1 MKGKNDDSPDPE
13 SPPLRSIAAAPDPF
27 PWSLATA
34 VAARSQWGDWFE
46 SRDGEGEEEDYT
58 TRATACNMQKGPPR
72 LELVR
77 LFASTSGMQVGEGDW
92 AFYGGAW
99 GEGGEGEFGVQLCRL
114 CQCEPYAGGGGCGFI
129 LKLLLS
135 FDFFIIHGAK
145 KNIVVVWILLS
156 GVFGK
161 RFSNS

>member
-99 GEGGEGEFGVQLCRL
+99 GREAKESLEYSYVACASANHTQVGV
-114 CQCEPYAGGGGCGFI
+114 GVD
-129 LKLLLS
+129 S
-135 FDFFIIHGAK
+135 F
-145 KNIVVVWILLS
+145 
-156 GVFGK
+156 
-161 RFSNS
+161 